1 MSGGRAPEYLS
12 TDESVLALVRH
23 FFTKKKP
30 VASICHGQLILAAA
44 DVIKGRNVTAY
55 PACRPVIQSAGATWQ
70 PPEPITSCFIDDNL
84 VTGAAWPAHPEFL
97 GLFLLAMGATVSNTE
112 KKVLV
117 LLGDFVEG
125 ERPTSDCLASHCVP
139 TGFAIWGH
147 WTVFETL

>member
-44 DVIKGRNVTAY
+44 DVIKGRHVTAY
-55 PACRPVIQSAGATWQ
+55 PACRPVVQSAGATWQ

-112 KKVLV
+112 KKVVV

-125 ERPTSDCLASHCVP
+125 EWPTLVCLA
-139 TGFAIWGH
+139 
-147 WTVFETL
+147 